1 MPQQPF
7 RPQPLLTPAT
17 LPPAAQPQGV
27 LGAAG
32 MQLQA
37 PQRMVRQ
44 PQQELANYGRA
55 RARGLAA
62 ALSNDAMR
70 PTQSGSWVEGLARAL
85 QVGMQARAGIDT
97 ATQEEQDRAN
107 DLNRER
113 RQEYGAAQAAQATSL
128 QDMARILAE
137 NGDPNA
143 AMQINAGVLGAD
155 DEDRRARDRSV
166 FEADLGFKNEARMTP
181 LMVQREGAMTPIWAE
196 RQTQL
201 GGIENQQQVDLA
213 RALLPVE
220 AEGLR
225 QEIGIRQRYAT
236 PTGGGAQS
244 GAPASMPPELRGLWN
259 QWERSGSVLEA
270 INRAMAQSSDVSTG
284 ITNATTGWI
293 GGTPAFDLNA
303 TVDEITS
310 NIGFDELRAMR
321 AASPTGAALG
331 SVTERE
337 LALLQSVIGSLRA
350 SQSREQFEYN
360 LQRVRDQ
367 YNRSRAAIQQ
377 AMQQDFGVPAYQLD
391 WRRDFSFANAPPRQG
406 AGAGTGA
413 AANRP
418 PLRFNPASGGLT
430 E

>member
-1 MPQQPF
+1 
-7 RPQPLLTPAT
+7 
-17 LPPAAQPQGV
+17 
-27 LGAAG
+27 
-32 MQLQA
+32 
-37 PQRMVRQ
+37 
-44 PQQELANYGRA
+44 
-55 RARGLAA
+55 
-62 ALSNDAMR
+62 
-70 PTQSGSWVEGLARAL
+70 LARAL

-143 AMQINAGVLGAD
+143 AMQINAGVLGAND
-155 DEDRRARDRSV
+155 DDRRARDMAG
-166 FEADLGFKNEARMTP
+166 FQANLGIKTEAQMTP
-181 LMVQREGAMTPIWAE
+181 LLMERERQTTPILAE

-225 QEIGIRQRYAT
+225 QQMGIRQRYAT

-244 GAPASMPPELRGLWN
+244 GAPASMPPELRGLWD

-284 ITNATTGWI
+284 ITNAATGWI

-413 AANRP
+413 AANLP
-418 PLRFNPASGGLT
+418 PLRNFNPASGGLT